1 MDLRGH
7 IQTQDPFRIGN
18 FEAGIVENRII
29 HFLWRRENIF
39 ELTFVAR
46 LRIAQHG
53 KPGLLP
59 RMQVNYISLRNL
71 RFHQHG
77 AHIGQGQN
85 VRCLLGGN
93 NGLPL
98 QGSNLCYFASHW
110 RNDAGVIKIGFRRIE
125 RGLITL
131 NLRVNCAN
139 LRLFD
144 RHFGG
149 RRVEILL

>member
-7 IQTQDPFRIGN
+7 IQTQDPFRVGN
-18 FEAGIVENRII
+18 FKAGIVENRII
-29 HFLWRRENIF
+29 HFLWRWKNIF

-46 LRIAQHG
+46 LRIAQYG

-59 RMQVNYISLRNL
+59 GMQVNHIRLGNL

-77 AHIGQGQN
+77 AHICQCQN
-85 VRCLLGGN
+85 VRCLLGSN

-98 QGSNLCYFASHW
+98 KGSNLRDFACHW
-110 RNDAGVIKIGFRRIE
+110 RNDAGVIKVGFCRIE